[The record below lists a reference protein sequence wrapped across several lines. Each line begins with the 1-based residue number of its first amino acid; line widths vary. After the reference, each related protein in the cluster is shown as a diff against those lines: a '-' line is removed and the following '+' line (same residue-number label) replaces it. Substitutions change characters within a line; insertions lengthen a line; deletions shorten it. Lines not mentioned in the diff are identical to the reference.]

1 MKKVVTLFVAIGL
14 IIALIVNC
22 AFFSTPD
29 EIEIYFN
36 NCVVVEVDDSADT
49 VECVDT
55 CGEVWAFYGTD
66 EWQVGDSV
74 VLTMDTCK
82 TQSIYDD
89 TIISVKG
96 L

>member
-14 IIALIVNC
+14 IIALSVNC
-22 AFFSTPD
+22 AFFSVSD
-29 EIEIYFN
+29 EMEIYFN

-55 CGEVWAFYGTD
+55 CSEVWAFYGTD
-66 EWQVGDSV
+66 EWQAGDNI
-74 VLTMDTCK
+74 VLTMDTCN

-89 TIISVKG
+89 TIINVNG

>member
-1 MKKVVTLFVAIGL
+1 MAIGL
-14 IIALIVNC
+14 IIALSVNC
-22 AFFSTPD
+22 AFFSIPD
-29 EIEIYFN
+29 EVEIYFN
-36 NCVVVEVDDSADT
+36 NCVVVEIDDSADT
-49 VECVDT
+49 VKCVDT
-55 CGEVWAFYGTD
+55 CGEAWEFYGAD

-74 VLTMDTCK
+74 VLTMDTCQ